1 MPEGT
6 VRQDETRSATPGR
19 DPVRGIVLALLGLA
33 VLLFAYTV
41 VADRMTPATAQ
52 ASASAFLVRLA
63 PEVPGRVVEVP
74 VSDNQ
79 PVEAGTVLF
88 RLDPRPFEIAVGRAE
103 AQLAAA
109 GQAVGANT
117 AAVQTAEARV
127 ASAQAG
133 RDNVREQAGR
143 VTELVRRGVY
153 PPARRDQ
160 ANADLAAAEAG
171 LDAALAELER
181 ARQTLGTIGAE
192 NPQIRQAAAA
202 LRDAQLNLLRAE
214 VRAPGSGVV
223 TNLTLSP
230 GQFAAAG
237 QGVVTF
243 IDARAIWISAQM
255 RENQLEHM
263 RPGTPA
269 EVVFDALPGRVFP
282 AHVQSIGWG
291 VGGTTATDA
300 ATGLPTQPGRAAE
313 VRRFPVL
320 LVLDTERLPRNL
332 RYGSQATLVAYA
344 GGSGVMD
351 AIAAGWLRAYSVLTY
366 LY

>member
-1 MPEGT
+1 MAGAP
-6 VRQDETRSATPGR
+6 DPSAAAPAPAR
-19 DPVRGIVLALLGLA
+19 DPVRRIVLGLLA
-33 VLLFAYTV
+33 VALVLFAYTV
-41 VADRMTPATAQ
+41 FADRMTPATTQ
-52 ASASAFLVRLA
+52 ASATAFLVRLA
-63 PEVPGRVVEVP
+63 PEVPGRVVEVA

-79 PVEAGTVLF
+79 PVQAGMLLF
-88 RLDPRPFEIAVGRAE
+88 RLDPRPFEIAVTRAE

-127 ASAQAG
+127 ASALAG

-153 PPARRDQ
+153 PQARRDQ
-160 ANADLAAAEAG
+160 ANADLAGAEAG

-181 ARQTLGTIGAE
+181 ARQTLGPAGE
-192 NPQIRQAAAA
+192 DNPQIRQAAAA
-202 LRDAQLNLLRAE
+202 LREAQLNLLRSE

-223 TNLTLSP
+223 TNLTLTP
-230 GQFAAAG
+230 GQFTAAG
-237 QGVVTF
+237 QGVITF
-243 IDARAIWISAQM
+243 IDSRAIWITAHM

-263 RPGTPA
+263 RAGTKA

-282 AHVQSIGWG
+282 AHVRSIGWG

-300 ATGLPTQPGRAAE
+300 ATGLPTQPGRTATA
-313 VRRFPVL
+313 RRFPVL
-320 LVLDTERLPRNL
+320 LVLDTERLPHNL

-351 AIAAGWLRAYSVLTY
+351 MIAAGGLRAYSLLTY
-366 LY
+366 VY